1 MNAIHAVTRGALL
14 GALLAGQPIL
24 AAGQDR
30 LVRRITS
37 SGDIVLGGVP
47 SLAQDSVGFIWLG
60 TNDGLLRWDGI
71 ELRRWAR
78 DQLDSWI
85 NYMTVCPDGTL
96 FVVEEGG
103 TLFEITALGALAL
116 PGPGGK
122 PFDQLRNARCDGD
135 GRLWAATIAAVW
147 RRDGDGTW
155 RDASPGTFASDPPFI
170 IEGPRE
176 RGVLVRTLRT
186 LWRLDGDGAARRVLD
201 APQPQA
207 LALTPAGD
215 TLLLT
220 RGQGLFRVGPGPAR
234 LTQLVGPIGRGIDLQ
249 RRGTTVWASFDRSLV
264 AVRPGEPP
272 DVIGSD
278 VLPEGGGLMLIDRE
292 GSLWVGTFS
301 GLVQFPEPETVYWND
316 RHGFPSA
323 HTRYLARAADR
334 VWGATWQGL
343 GYIDVRDG
351 RRQAHAMPVEWNSP
365 MRLHV
370 DPRGVLWVA
379 SATGLREVVGSR
391 TIRRRPFTIDTWD
404 MHDAPDGGVWLASI
418 DGLRHAPASG
428 GPIVPLAGS
437 PFPPGARVRQILRT
451 RDGTLWLAG
460 DERICRMTRPATSPA
475 DAPWACDSI
484 PGAVEITDL
493 AEMPSGAVWASSSR
507 LGVWRLRDGRWEA
520 HPGNAT
526 LTARILYR
534 LRPARDESVWLLG
547 IASPPRVLENLAS
560 PLGWDV
566 LETVGAWQGMAA
578 PLMDALEDADGT
590 LWMTTS
596 LGLARLPAAA
606 RNATPAAPRVVLVEV
621 AVDGA
626 AIVGDAPV
634 QLRHRHNRLDVRF
647 AALSYRDPPK
657 IRYQVRLAPRQEW
670 SDHVG
675 PPAFRWIDLPAG
687 SYRAEVRASLDGRT
701 WSPTPASFAVTVGT
715 PWFLNPGVLAL
726 TVAAILGAAYAGH
739 RARLA
744 VALRLERQRSQISL
758 DLHDEMGSGLGSIGI
773 LSGVLTGEGLSAQE
787 RQRLATKISDI
798 AGELGAS
805 LSDIVWSLRPHTNT
819 LEDVAARL
827 AEHGARLFSGETMRF
842 EARFPAQW
850 PDHPLGFSE
859 SRAVLLI
866 GLEALYNAARHS
878 QARLVTLTVAAEGP
892 AWSLSVQDDGRGL
905 PENGEV
911 VNGAT
916 DGGLGRVSMRR
927 RAEEIGAELTWEA
940 VPEGGTRVTLRIV
953 PRRRLSGERL
963 A

>member
-1 MNAIHAVTRGALL
+1 MDAIRAVMRGALL
-14 GALLAGQPIL
+14 GALLTGQATV

-30 LVRRITS
+30 LTRRITS
-37 SGDIVLGGVP
+37 SGDIVLGGVR

-60 TNDGLLRWDGI
+60 TNSGLLRWDGI
-71 ELRRWAR
+71 ELRRWAP

-85 NYMTVCPDGTL
+85 NYMTVCPDGSL

-103 TLFEITALGALAL
+103 TLFEITALGAQALA
-116 PGPGGK
+116 GPGGQ
-122 PFDQLRNARCDGD
+122 PFDRLRNARCDAD
-135 GRLWAATIAAVW
+135 GRLWAATTRAVW
-147 RRDGDGTW
+147 RRDGDGAW
-155 RDASPGTFASDPPFI
+155 RDAAPGTFASEPPFLI
-170 IEGPRE
+170 AGPRE
-176 RGVLVRTLRT
+176 PGVLVRTART
-186 LWRLDGDGAARRVLD
+186 LWRLQADGPTRRVLD
-201 APQPQA
+201 APAPQA

-220 RGQGLFRVGPGPAR
+220 WGDGLYRVGPGPAR
-234 LTQLVGPIGRGIDLQ
+234 LTQLIKPIGRGIDLQ
-249 RRGTTVWASFDRSLV
+249 GRGSTVWASFDRFLA

-272 DVIGSD
+272 EVIGSKG
-278 VLPEGGGLMLIDRE
+278 LPEGGGLMVVDRE
-292 GSLWVGTFS
+292 GSLWIGTFS

-316 RHGFPSA
+316 QHGFPSA
-323 HTRYLARAADR
+323 HTRYLARTPDR
-334 VWGATWQGL
+334 VWASTWQGL
-343 GYIDVRDG
+343 GYIDVTGG
-351 RRQAHAMPVEWNSP
+351 RRTAHPLPAAWGSAMP
-365 MRLHV
+365 LHV

-379 SATGLREVVGSR
+379 TGTGLREVAGNRIVR
-391 TIRRRPFTIDTWD
+391 TRPFTPYNWD
-404 MHDAPDGGVWLASI
+404 FHDAPDGGVWLASI
-418 DGLRHAPASG
+418 DGLQHAPANG
-428 GPIVPLAGS
+428 NAIVPLPGS
-437 PFPPGARVRQILRT
+437 PFPPGASVRQILQT
-451 RDGTLWLAG
+451 RDSTLWLAG
-460 DERICRMTRPATSPA
+460 DERICRTTQPAT
-475 DAPWACDSI
+475 APRAASWVCDSI

-507 LGVWRLRDGRWEA
+507 LGVLRLRDGRWEA

-534 LRPARDESVWLLG
+534 LRPAQDEGVWLLG
-547 IASPPRVLENLAS
+547 IASPPRVRENLTS

-566 LETVGAWQGMAA
+566 LETVTAWQGMASQTN
-578 PLMDALEDADGT
+578 DAIEDPDGT
-590 LWMTTS
+590 LWITTS
-596 LGLARLPAAA
+596 LGLARVPPAARRA
-606 RNATPAAPRVVLVEV
+606 APAAPRVVLVDV

-626 AIVGDAPV
+626 PVVSDAPV
-634 QLRHRHNRLDVRF
+634 SLRHRHNRLDMRF
-647 AALSYRDPPK
+647 AALSYRDPSR
-657 IRYQVRLAPRQEW
+657 IRYQVRLAPQQEW

-687 SYRAEVRASLDGRT
+687 TYRAEVRASLDGRS
-701 WSPTPASFAVTVGT
+701 WSATPASFAVTVGT

-787 RQRLATKISDI
+787 RQLLATKIGDI
-798 AGELGAS
+798 AAELGAS

-827 AEHGARLFSGETMRF
+827 AEHGARLFSGETTRF

-850 PDHPLGFSE
+850 PDHPLGFSV

-878 QARLVTLTVAAEGP
+878 QARLVTLTVAAEGR
-892 AWSLSVQDDGRGL
+892 AWSLAVQDDGHGL
-905 PENGEV
+905 PENGDV

-916 DGGLGRVSMRR
+916 GGGLGRVSMRR
-927 RAEEIGAELTWEA
+927 RAEEIGGELTWES

>member
-1 MNAIHAVTRGALL
+1 MTAIRCLPLGALCT
-14 GALLAGQPIL
+14 ALLAGQPTL
-24 AAGQDR
+24 ALGQDR
-30 LVRRITS
+30 LARRIS
-37 SGDIVLGGVP
+37 SAGDVVLGSVR
-47 SLAQDSVGFIWLG
+47 SLAQDSVGFLWLG
-60 TNDGLLRWDGI
+60 TDAGLLRWDGI
-71 ELRRWAR
+71 ELRRWAP
-78 DQLDSWI
+78 DELDSSI
-85 NYMTVCPDGTL
+85 FYMAVCPDGTL

-103 TLFEITALGALAL
+103 TIFEITALGAQAL
-116 PGPGGK
+116 PGPGGR
-122 PFDQLRNARCDGD
+122 PFDQLRNVRCDGD

-147 RRDGDGTW
+147 RRDGDGAW
-155 RDASPGTFASDPPFI
+155 RDASPGTFVSDPPFI

-176 RGVLVRTLRT
+176 PGVLVRTLRT
-186 LWRLDGDGAARRVLD
+186 LWRIQGVGPARRVLD
-201 APQPQA
+201 VLQPQA

-220 RGQGLFRVGPGPAR
+220 RGQGLFRVGPGPTR
-234 LTQLVGPIGRGIDLQ
+234 LTRLVGPIGRGIDLQ
-249 RRGTTVWASFDRSLV
+249 RRGATIWASFDRFLV

-272 DVIGSD
+272 EVIGSD
-278 VLPEGGGLMLIDRE
+278 VLPEGGGLMLVDRE
-292 GSLWVGTFS
+292 RSLWVGTFS

-316 RHGFPSA
+316 QPGFPSA
-323 HTRYLARAADR
+323 HTQYLARTPDR
-334 VWGATWQGL
+334 VWASTWQGL

-351 RRQAHAMPVEWNSP
+351 RRQARTMPTDWNSP
-365 MRLHV
+365 MPLHV
-370 DPRGVLWVA
+370 DPRGVLWVP
-379 SATGLREVVGSR
+379 SATGLREIVGDR
-391 TIRRRPFTIDTWD
+391 TTRTRPFTMYTWD
-404 MHDAPDGGVWLASI
+404 MHDAPHGVWLASI
-418 DGLRHAPASG
+418 DGLQYAPATG
-428 GPIVPLAGS
+428 GPITPVPGS
-437 PFPPGARVRQILRT
+437 PFAPGSTVRQILRT
-451 RDGTLWLAG
+451 RDGHLWLAG
-460 DERICRMTRPATSPA
+460 DERICGTTRPATAPR
-475 DAPWACDSI
+475 DATWACDSI

-493 AEMPSGAVWASSSR
+493 LEMPSGALWACSSR
-507 LGVWRLRDGRWEA
+507 LGVWRLRNGRWEA
-520 HPGNAT
+520 LPGNAT
-526 LTARILYR
+526 LTARVLYN
-534 LRPARDESVWLLG
+534 LRPARDEGVWLLG
-547 IASPPRVLENLAS
+547 SASPPRVRENLAS

-566 LETVGAWQGMAA
+566 LETVTPWEGMASQTI
-578 PLMDALEDADGT
+578 DAIEDPDGT

-596 LGLARLPAAA
+596 LGLARLPASA
-606 RNATPAAPRVVLVEV
+606 RRSTPAAPRVVLVEV

-626 AIVGDAPV
+626 PVAGDAPV
-634 QLRHRHNRLDVRF
+634 SLRHRHNRLDLRF
-647 AALSYRDPPK
+647 AALSYRDPAK

-701 WSPTPASFAVTVGT
+701 WSAAPASFAVTVGT

-726 TVAAILGAAYAGH
+726 AVAVLLGAAYGAH

-827 AEHGARLFSGETMRF
+827 AEHGARLFSSEATRF

-850 PDHPLGFSE
+850 PDHPLGFSV

-878 QARLVTLTVAAEGP
+878 QARFVTLTVTSQGR
-892 AWSLSVQDDGRGL
+892 AWSLAVQDDGRGL
-905 PENGEV
+905 PENSEI
-911 VNGAT
+911 VNGVT
-916 DGGLGRVSMRR
+916 GSGLGRVSMRR
-927 RAEEIGAELTWEA
+927 RADEIGAELTWEA
-940 VPEGGTRVTLRIV
+940 VPEGGTRVTLRLV